1 MAKAKI
7 ITLVAQNH
15 EFSEDILAVYNNINN
30 IPEIEFPLKGKDI
43 IGCGLTD
50 FQQVGPILKEL
61 EQIWIDSNFDLTK
74 EQLLLEVS
82 NLKNVV

>member
-1 MAKAKI
+1 M
-7 ITLVAQNH
+7 
-15 EFSEDILAVYNNINN
+15 NNINN

-43 IGCGLTD
+43 IDCGLTD